1 MASAGNITW
10 DLIAN
15 SSKFVSEL
23 DKANKAGKNWGDK
36 LGKAA
41 KGVATTFAAAG
52 AAAAA
57 GLAALYTVTA
67 SNIDEQAKFADKIG
81 VSTDALAGLQ
91 HAGDLTGVSTETM
104 NQGLQRM
111 TRRVAEAAQGTGVAV
126 DALDR
131 LNLSAEDLNQLSPDE
146 QFLAIADAM
155 GDVESRSDQVAL
167 AFKLFDSGGVALLNT
182 MDMASDGIR
191 DAMEQAEHL
200 GIALN
205 RVDAAQVENAN
216 DAFDNMTKVS
226 SGISRQLTV
235 AFAPAVEAVSTKML
249 ELALETEWVGDIGT
263 TVFNAVVKGA
273 GYAADAVYGISLVA
287 AGVRAAFMDMVA
299 AVANAMRRFSRVI
312 ATYLNLT
319 WGNLAKMVDWI
330 YKQLA
335 KLVRYGEKLPGRAG
349 EWAREIADTYE
360 KVGTRINKAFQFDSD
375 KIEKGIDGITNAAKK
390 ANQEFEDIANQE
402 LPSDKINKVVGE
414 WQDVSRE
421 TAEAEANAKNYND
434 TLQDIDPGQLTKKQ
448 QDAQAQALQSLQRDL
463 GYQEKIIRA
472 SYIERV
478 KMINELVLTEA
489 QVEAAG
495 FKTLLALRS
504 AYIQDAKDLMD
515 KALEDLEKAEE
526 NARIQQLDSLQRSLG
541 YQEQVINRSYQNQID
556 QINELVLTEAEV
568 RAAGFDS
575 IEALRAEYT
584 RKTIQAREKELQ
596 ALREEDIGFW
606 QAFAT
611 DVENATQN
619 FSDLWTGTF
628 HKFTSDFGD
637 AVADAV
643 MTGEGFGDAMDQI
656 AEGFARSMIS
666 ALVQIATQQM
676 VVWLLNNT
684 ILKKK
689 QKQEAASINSDAP
702 AKVQMAGLNAFN
714 STAAIPIYGPA
725 AAPAAA
731 ATAIGLAT
739 PMATAAIAAANSGL
753 AGMAHSGIDSI
764 PEKGTWLL
772 ERGERVL
779 SAKQNQDLMQFLE
792 HPQPA
797 ESVVYSPSIV
807 VEAGASQN
815 EDLAFAERVID
826 EVFNRL
832 VQDGRVNGPV
842 RRAMNG

>member
-52 AAAAA
+52 AAADA

-205 RVDAAQVENAN
+205 RIDAAQVENAN

-273 GYAADAVYGISLVA
+273 GYAADAVYGITLYNMGLR
-287 AGVRAAFMDMVA
+287 AGFLELA
-299 AVANAMRRFSRVI
+299 AVAAESMSDSANTVAKVLNATV
-312 ATYLNLT
+312 
-319 WGNLAKMVDWI
+319 GNVGKLIKWI
-330 YKQLA
+330 TDQLSSVFA
-335 KLVRYGEKLPGRAG
+335 MGEKLPGQAG
-349 EWAREIADTYE
+349 KLARSISGELE
-360 KVGTRINKAFQFDSD
+360 KVGKKLNEKLQFDEQGV
-375 KIEKGIDGITNAAKK
+375 IEGIDAIREAADEASKD
-390 ANQEFEDIANQE
+390 FENIANQE
-402 LPSDKINKVVGE
+402 LPSDKINKMVGE

-421 TAEAEANAKNYND
+421 TAEAAANAKVYNEIISD
-434 TLQDIDPGQLTKKQ
+434 TTPITTMASAVSNNTATMERAFESWGNSFTNTMADIVTRGEIDFSRLAESIINDLIRIAIQANITDQFLNALGFGSRGSGGGSSPEGMSIGGPVERGTTYLVGEHGPELFTASNSGRIVPNEKLGSGGQTTVNVYTQPGESADVNTRTTPEGDIIEVFMKQ
-448 QDAQAQALQSLQRDL
+448 VDSR
-463 GYQEKIIRA
+463 
-472 SYIERV
+472 
-478 KMINELVLTEA
+478 INE
-489 QVEAAG
+489 QVSRG
-495 FKTLLALRS
+495 
-504 AYIQDAKDLMD
+504 Q
-515 KALEDLEKAEE
+515 
-526 NARIQQLDSLQRSLG
+526 
-541 YQEQVINRSYQNQID
+541 
-556 QINELVLTEAEV
+556 
-568 RAAGFDS
+568 
-575 IEALRAEYT
+575 
-584 RKTIQAREKELQ
+584 
-596 ALREEDIGFW
+596 
-606 QAFAT
+606 
-611 DVENATQN
+611 
-619 FSDLWTGTF
+619 
-628 HKFTSDFGD
+628 
-637 AVADAV
+637 
-643 MTGEGFGDAMDQI
+643 
-656 AEGFARSMIS
+656 
-666 ALVQIATQQM
+666 
-676 VVWLLNNT
+676 
-684 ILKKK
+684 
-689 QKQEAASINSDAP
+689 
-702 AKVQMAGLNAFN
+702 
-714 STAAIPIYGPA
+714 
-725 AAPAAA
+725 
-731 ATAIGLAT
+731 GLART
-739 PMATAAIAAANSGL
+739 LEGRYGL
-753 AGMAHSGIDSI
+753 S
-764 PEKGTWLL
+764 
-772 ERGERVL
+772 
-779 SAKQNQDLMQFLE
+779 
-792 HPQPA
+792 
-797 ESVVYSPSIV
+797 
-807 VEAGASQN
+807 
-815 EDLAFAERVID
+815 
-826 EVFNRL
+826 
-832 VQDGRVNGPV
+832 
-842 RRAMNG
+842 RRAM

>member
-1 MASAGNITW
+1 MASAGSITW
-10 DLIAN
+10 DLVAN

-23 DKANKAGKNWGDK
+23 EKANKAGKNWGDK

-57 GLAALYTVTA
+57 SLAALYTVTA
-67 SNIDEQAKFADKIG
+67 GNIDEQAKFADKIG
-81 VSTDALAGLQ
+81 LTTDALGGLH
-91 HAGDLTGVSTETM
+91 HAADLTGVSTENM
-104 NQGLQRM
+104 NLGLQRM
-111 TRRVAEAAQGTGVAV
+111 TRRVAEAAQGTGTAV

-155 GDVESRSDQVAL
+155 GEVEGRSEQVRL

-205 RVDAAQVENAN
+205 RIDAAKVENAN

-226 SGISRQLTV
+226 AGIARQLTV

-249 ELALETEWVGDIGT
+249 ELALETEWMGDIGT
-263 TVFNAVVKGA
+263 AVFNAVVKGA

-287 AGVRAAFMDMVA
+287 VGVRAAFMDMVA

-330 YKQLA
+330 YQQLA
-335 KLVRYGEKLPGRAG
+335 KLVRYGEKLPGMAG

-390 ANQEFEDIANQE
+390 TNQEFEDIANQE
-402 LPSDKINKVVGE
+402 LPSDKINKIVGK

-421 TAEAEANAKNYND
+421 TAEAGTNAKNYND

-448 QDAQAQALQSLQRDL
+448 QDAQAQILLSLQRDL

-526 NARIQQLDSLQRSLG
+526 NARTQQLDSLQRSLG
-541 YQEQVINRSYQNQID
+541 YQEQVINRSYQNQLE
-556 QINELVLTEAEV
+556 QIRNLVLEEEQV
-568 RAAGFDS
+568 RAAGFDTL
-575 IEALRAEYT
+575 EELQEEFR
-584 RKTIQAREKELQ
+584 RKTQVQWDKELEGLKGTNDSYAQ
-596 ALREEDIGFW
+596 TFYDSIKNSASSFDSIWSSTFNR
-606 QAFAT
+606 FAS
-611 DVENATQN
+611 N
-619 FSDLWTGTF
+619 
-628 HKFTSDFGD
+628 FGD
-637 AVADAV
+637 AVASAIID
-643 MTGEGFGDAMDQI
+643 GENFGDAMNQI
-656 AEGFARSMIS
+656 AIGFARSMIS
-666 ALVQIATQQM
+666 ALVEIATKQLVLWAM
-676 VVWLLNNT
+676 EKT
-684 ILKKK
+684 ILK
-689 QKQEAASINSDAP
+689 
-702 AKVQMAGLNAFN
+702 AKTVESGVNAYS
-714 STAAIPIYGPA
+714 STAAIPIIGPA
-725 AAPAAA
+725 LAPVAGAAA
-731 ATAIGLAT
+731 VAATESMI
-739 PMATAAIAAANSGL
+739 SGI
-753 AGMAHSGIDSI
+753 AHSGISDI
-764 PEKGTWLL
+764 PREGTWLL
-772 ERGERVL
+772 DKNERVL
-779 SAKQNQDLMQFLE
+779 SAQQNRDLTEFLE
-792 HPQPA
+792 NQNHEQ
-797 ESVVYSPSIV
+797 VVYSPTIV
-807 VEAGASQN
+807 VESGASQN
-815 EDLAFAERVID
+815 EDLEFAERIID

-832 VQDGRVNGPV
+832 VADGKVNGPV
-842 RRAMNG
+842 RRAMNS